1 MNGRAIQPVMAD
13 IMAVHLTSSRPR
25 YIPSSAC
32 KTVGLPENE
41 ERKIRATFWYGTFQQ
56 LICLDWL
63 FRVFCSYCKMRQLQ
77 GFYLSYCFHGSA
89 WIKKFKHEFSQAPS
103 MYLARMAPATTA
115 EFSAIWDCTWRQV
128 SSWNEH
134 FKKFSFRCLVCIS
147 LTPIKPVYKWT
158 HCNP

>member
-63 FRVFCSYCKMRQLQ
+63 FQVFCSYCKMGQLH
-77 GFYLSYCFHGSA
+77 GFIYLTAFMDRHESRSLSMSSLKLLACILPEWPQQPLQSSQLFETAHGG
-89 WIKKFKHEFSQAPS
+89 K
-103 MYLARMAPATTA
+103 
-115 EFSAIWDCTWRQV
+115 
-128 SSWNEH
+128 
-134 FKKFSFRCLVCIS
+134 
-147 LTPIKPVYKWT
+147 
-158 HCNP
+158 